1 MNPPKNIGAS
11 IRNRLL
17 KQALQQQ
24 EDFQV
29 LLQRYA
35 IERLLYRISR
45 SEYSEQFVLKGAMV
59 FLTWDN
65 GPRRATRD
73 LDLMGYGDNSTTQLE
88 EVFRLI
94 CNLPVEADGLE
105 FMAQTVRASV
115 INEEQKYQ
123 GIRMKLRVCI
133 SGSRTRSDVQ
143 VDIGYGNPITPSA
156 LDVDFPTLL
165 DLPKPRIKAYP
176 PETVVAEKFEA
187 IVKHGIENTRLKDF
201 YDLEDIS
208 QRFAFQGE
216 TLSKAIATTF
226 KSRGRLLPQEVPVA
240 LTPKF
245 TTDAEKLRIWREFHK
260 KAKISSEPKSLTQ
273 VAENI
278 QQFLMPICFILST
291 DRVFSERWSPDSK
304 KWTEQAVTQ
313 VRIEAKQ
320 AEIVE
325 RVNQLNEQEFLQ
337 LHQNVVKYFT
347 STPVQPPPLSE
358 QQIVQA
364 EVDQL
369 FHQITNLWEKHTAQ
383 TNEVNRLKNH
393 PLRAWN
399 KEYESALNQVEI
411 TLQELAQAVAQK
423 DQKERQLEEWTHQ
436 ANACSCW
443 EREPRTAEM
452 REIAEVLKLP
462 EMQQR
467 LSNIQQAQQGTERQR
482 QQG

>member
-1 MNPPKNIGAS
+1 
-11 IRNRLL
+11 
-17 KQALQQQ
+17 
-24 EDFQV
+24 

-35 IERLLYRISR
+35 IERLLYRISQ
-45 SEYSEQFVLKGAMV
+45 SKYNEQFVLKGAMV
-59 FLTWDN
+59 FLAWDN

-88 EVFRLI
+88 KIFRSI
-94 CNLPVEADGLE
+94 CDLPVEADGLE

-115 INEEQKYQ
+115 INEDQKYK

-156 LDVDFPTLL
+156 LNLEFPTLL

-187 IVKHGIENTRLKDF
+187 VVKHGIENTRLKDF

-226 KSRGRLLPQEVPVA
+226 KSRERLLPQEVPIG
-240 LTPKF
+240 LTPSF

-278 QQFLMPICFILST
+278 QQFLMPICLALST
-291 DRVFSERWSPDSK
+291 GRAFNERWSPDSK
-304 KWTEQAVTQ
+304 IWTEEVVTQ
-313 VRIEAKQ
+313 VNIEAKQ

-325 RVNQLNEQEFLQ
+325 QVSQLSQQDFLR
-337 LHQNVVKYFT
+337 LHQNIVKYFT
-347 STPVQPPPLSE
+347 SDPK
-358 QQIVQA
+358 A
-364 EVDQL
+364 
-369 FHQITNLWEKHTAQ
+369 AQ
-383 TNEVNRLKNH
+383 T
-393 PLRAWN
+393 
-399 KEYESALNQVEI
+399 Q
-411 TLQELAQAVAQK
+411 TLQELWQK
-423 DQKERQLEEWTHQ
+423 YNEGITTDSPIQRQI
-436 ANACSCW
+436 
-443 EREPRTAEM
+443 
-452 REIAEVLKLP
+452 EIAEKALQDGHEAKLP
-462 EMQQR
+462 DILAYDPFVQKIQREQGIPKARYQISLVITTVMKKIGVSQPDQQ
-467 LSNIQQAQQGTERQR
+467 SPQQEQRRNQGPKL
-482 QQG
+482 